1 MFLVKMVGLP
11 YRAGAWLKMPIYP
24 AFPSGTQA
32 RLSSKRYGGNQPS
45 LFAYLQ
51 HFSPL
56 RGKNHLKNPACC
68 CPVPQ
73 LCLTLCNT
81 MDCSTPGLP
90 VLHHLPESTQTHAY
104 WVSDAIQPSH
114 LQSPL
119 SSCPQYFP
127 ASGSF
132 LMNHL
137 FTSDGQNIRALASGS
152 ILPVSI
158 QDWFPLG
165 LTGFISLLSK
175 GLSRVFSS
183 TTVWNHQ
190 FFGAHPSL
198 WSNSHNCT
206 WLLEKP

>member
-11 YRAGAWLKMPIYP
+11 YRAGAWLKTPNYP

-73 LCLTLCNT
+73 LCLTLCNA

-104 WVSDAIQPSH
+104 
-114 LQSPL
+114 
-119 SSCPQYFP
+119 
-127 ASGSF
+127 
-132 LMNHL
+132 
-137 FTSDGQNIRALASGS
+137 
-152 ILPVSI
+152 
-158 QDWFPLG
+158 
-165 LTGFISLLSK
+165 
-175 GLSRVFSS
+175 
-183 TTVWNHQ
+183 
-190 FFGAHPSL
+190 
-198 WSNSHNCT
+198 
-206 WLLEKP
+206 